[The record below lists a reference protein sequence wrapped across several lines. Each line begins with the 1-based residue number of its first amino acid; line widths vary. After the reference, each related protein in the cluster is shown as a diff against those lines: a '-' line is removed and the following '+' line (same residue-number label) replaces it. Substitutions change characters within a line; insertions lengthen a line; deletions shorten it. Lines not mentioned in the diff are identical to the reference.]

1 MGAVRHPAALL
12 FLSFL
17 SFAPPLALAE
27 AERDR
32 GTFAKHEVRL
42 PSGGTA
48 RFQVWL
54 PPGFTKE
61 VYWPAIL
68 FLHGRE
74 ESGSDNERQIEV
86 GLGPALRARPDGWP
100 FVVVFPQKP
109 DADVL
114 WSAREDLAM
123 AALAQARAL
132 YPIDVHRIYLTGLSQ
147 GGEGTWGIAAAQPKT
162 FAALV
167 PVCGWSER
175 PAEAARAIG
184 GTPVWL
190 FHGRKDEVV
199 PPEAAQKIAA
209 ALQREGH
216 PPRITLY
223 GDTGHDSW
231 DRAYR
236 TRNLPRW
243 LLKRRR

>member
-1 MGAVRHPAALL
+1 VHRLVLALL
-12 FLSFL
+12 LVAS
-17 SFAPPLALAE
+17 SSVFAAGEGDEGRFVA
-27 AERDR
+27 
-32 GTFAKHEVRL
+32 HEVRL
-42 PSGGTA
+42 PSGETA

-54 PPGFTKE
+54 PPGFTDDY
-61 VYWPAIL
+61 YWPAIL
-68 FLHGRE
+68 FLHGRG
-74 ESGSDNERQIEV
+74 ESGTDNEQQTRV
-86 GLGPALRARPDGWP
+86 GLGPALRARPGSWTA
-100 FVVVFPQKP
+100 VVVFPQKP
-109 DADVL
+109 AADDL
-114 WSAREDLAM
+114 WSARDDLAM
-123 AALAQARAL
+123 AVLAQARAL
-132 YPIDVHRIYLTGLSQ
+132 YPIDVNRIYLTGLSQ
-147 GGEGTWGIAAAQPKT
+147 GGEGTWAIAAAHPKT